1 MDVLDIYNNLDK
13 YKKFA
18 LIGVIAVVVIFV
30 VSSDANYYSKNG
42 NAQ

>member
-18 LIGVIAVVVIFV
+18 VIGVIAIVVIYV
-30 VSSDANYYSKNG
+30 IGKDANYYSKNNG
-42 NAQ
+42 A